1 VLAGWITTEVGRQPY
16 VIYGLMRTAEAR
28 APIDAPAVAT
38 SLLVFVIVYFLVF
51 GAGTIYILR
60 LMKHAPHHGETAP
73 AQAPIRSAGI
83 TPGGSLR
90 RSGGDP
96 DGRSGADEEAR

>member
-1 VLAGWITTEVGRQPY
+1 

-83 TPGGSLR
+83 TPSSSIRR
-90 RSGGDP
+90 RSQESDLEP
-96 DGRSGADEEAR
+96 DTTEEGR